1 MMNQDKI
8 CPKCGRAMRST
19 NKHKCCD
26 YCRRG
31 KDEKM
36 RKIISTS
43 AFVLAL
49 AVGKKVLNQIKKA
62 IENKANA

>member
-36 RKIISTS
+36 RKIGSL
-43 AFVLAL
+43 AVLAL
-49 AVGKKVLNQIKKA
+49 AAIGTTVLNQIKKA
-62 IENKANA
+62 IENKANT